1 MMHAVWQVPA
11 LERWTNL
18 ETLVMDWCDLL
29 NHLTLSLPRLR
40 KISLQHCKM
49 LTSVSALPSSPG
61 VSHSGLTLP
70 LSDRALT
77 ARFQKCSVVVSP
89 CHSCLCLLAARLSC
103 ANLMCLT
110 GAG

>member
-1 MMHAVWQVPA
+1 MVHAVWQVPA

-49 LTSVSALPSSPG
+49 LTSVSALPS
-61 VSHSGLTLP
+61 
-70 LSDRALT
+70 ALE
-77 ARFQKCSVVVSP
+77 F
-89 CHSCLCLLAARLSC
+89 HIAA
-103 ANLMCLT
+103 
-110 GAG
+110 